1 MAVEW
6 KKVAYE
12 DDVITKA
19 LLTAAGDIIYA
30 SAASTPARLA
40 VGSDTN
46 VLTLAAGVPSWAA
59 AGSPGAH
66 KTTHENEG
74 ADEISVAGLSGKLAD
89 GQDPVAHAASHK
101 DAQTD
106 EILLHELGEPTGAV
120 DINGQQLQHAV
131 VHTVA
136 NAGARPTAVV
146 GKICWQTD
154 TLAIY
159 ACTSAS

>member
-19 LLTAAGDIIYA
+19 LLTATGDIIYA

-59 AGSPGAH
+59 AGTPAAH
-66 KTTHENEG
+66 KATHENEG

-89 GQDPVAHAASHK
+89 AQDPVAHAASHK
-101 DAQTD
+101 NGQTD

-120 DINGQQLQHAV
+120 DINGQQLQNMVAHV
-131 VHTVA
+131 VA
-136 NAGARPTAVV
+136 NAGARPTAVI
-146 GKICWQTD
+146 GKLCWQTD